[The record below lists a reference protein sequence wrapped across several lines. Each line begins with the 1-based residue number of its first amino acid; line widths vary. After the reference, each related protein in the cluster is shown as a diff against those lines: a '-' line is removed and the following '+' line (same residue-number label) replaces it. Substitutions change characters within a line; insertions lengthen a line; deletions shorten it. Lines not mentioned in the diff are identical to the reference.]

1 MAQVTDAKR
10 EFKYGQLMLQD
21 PDINMTPDQ
30 VKEFYASSYPELTQS
45 VIEGPDYKEDTVEY
59 TFKKAVGT
67 KG

>member
-1 MAQVTDAKR
+1 MSEVTDAKR
-10 EFKYGQLMLQD
+10 EFKYGQLVLQD